1 MNMSDPMYKM
11 VVEPIMERIMEA
23 NEIGREYAE
32 RYIRDTVESA
42 VNDEAYHMGIEISAL
57 NERVCELEGE
67 IEHLSII
74 VGALEE
80 QMIVASLEQQIT
92 NNKSWLSRLLGR

>member
-42 VNDEAYHMGIEISAL
+42 VEAETYHMGVEIAAM

-67 IEHLSII
+67 VESLMHVVSMLEDEHR
-74 VGALEE
+74 AK
-80 QMIVASLEQQIT
+80 T
-92 NNKSWLSRLLGR
+92 NKSWLDRLLGR

>member
-1 MNMSDPMYKM
+1 MNLSDPMYKM

-32 RYIRDTVESA
+32 RYICDTVESA
-42 VNDEAYHMGIEISAL
+42 VNDEIYY
-57 NERVCELEGE
+57 V
-67 IEHLSII
+67 
-74 VGALEE
+74 
-80 QMIVASLEQQIT
+80 QMDVASLNETIVALDERVRELENQQ

>member
-1 MNMSDPMYKM
+1 MNLSDPMYKM

-42 VNDEAYHMGIEISAL
+42 VNDEAYHMGIEIVAL
-57 NERVCELEGE
+57 TERINELEGE
-67 IEHLSII
+67 IDSRIMT
-74 VGALEE
+74 VAAMTE
-80 QMIVASLEQQIT
+80 QD

>member
-1 MNMSDPMYKM
+1 MNLSDPMYKM

-32 RYIRDTVESA
+32 RYIRDTVDSA
-42 VNDEAYHMGIEISAL
+42 VADETYHMGIEIVAL
-57 NERVCELEGE
+57 TERINELEGE
-67 IEHLSII
+67 IDSLIMT
-74 VGALEE
+74 VAAMTE
-80 QMIVASLEQQIT
+80 QD

>member
-1 MNMSDPMYKM
+1 MNLSDPMYKM

-32 RYIRDTVESA
+32 RYIRDTVDSA
-42 VNDEAYHMGIEISAL
+42 VADETYHMGVEIAAL
-57 NERVCELEGE
+57 TERINELEDE
-67 IEHLSII
+67 VDSLMMTVSVMIED
-74 VGALEE
+74 
-80 QMIVASLEQQIT
+80 QQS

>member
-1 MNMSDPMYKM
+1 MNLSDPMYKM

-42 VNDEAYHMGIEISAL
+42 VNDEAYHMGIEIAAL
-57 NERVCELEGE
+57 TERINELEGE
-67 IEHLSII
+67 IDSLIMT
-74 VGALEE
+74 VAAMTE
-80 QMIVASLEQQIT
+80 QD

>member
-1 MNMSDPMYKM
+1 MNLSDPMYKM

-42 VNDEAYHMGIEISAL
+42 VNDEAYHMGIEIAAL
-57 NERVCELEGE
+57 TERINELEDE
-67 IEHLSII
+67 VDSLMMTVSVMIED
-74 VGALEE
+74 
-80 QMIVASLEQQIT
+80 QQS